1 MQSCFL
7 CFENCVQKTHKK
19 ATILLRRSYL
29 QYTQNNITASNPIVS
44 YRDSLPTDLKLK
56 DRGNKIMMGMVVKA
70 KIGKLEEE
78 VRADN
83 SRMIRKELTGVVQ
96 CVSWSRRFLVG
107 FQNGCENNMSFNQLT
122 VVIV

>member
-29 QYTQNNITASNPIVS
+29 QYTQINITASNSIFS

-96 CVSWSRRFLVG
+96 CVSWRRRFLGG
-107 FQNGCENNMSFNQLT
+107 FQNGC
-122 VVIV
+122 